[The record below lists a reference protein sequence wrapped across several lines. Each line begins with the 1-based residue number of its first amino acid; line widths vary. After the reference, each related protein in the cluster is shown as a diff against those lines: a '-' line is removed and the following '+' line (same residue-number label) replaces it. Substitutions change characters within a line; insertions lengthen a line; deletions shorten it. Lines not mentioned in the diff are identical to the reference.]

1 MKSIFNYSNIKK
13 IAVMLTIFIITYF
26 LYNMLHCNG
35 NIQEG
40 LTSQGTST
48 LAYVLMGVFLGIP
61 IVYVLLTPILDYY
74 NDKKIYPKPP
84 SSNTN

>member
-1 MKSIFNYSNIKK
+1 MKSIFKYSNIKK

-40 LTSQGTST
+40 LSSQGTST

-61 IVYVLLTPILDYY
+61 IIYVLLTPILDYY
-74 NDKKIYPKPP
+74 NDKKIYPKPSRNP
-84 SSNTN
+84 M